1 MGSNLP
7 PTRRSGSLPR
17 RSAADRFLANDGLWG
32 AGALAMGII
41 LVIVAIVLHAHFG
54 RVNAL
59 CSSGL
64 GQLGQAFSGTV
75 SGDCSLATTAESAVG
90 PLVLFG
96 VLALVLGATFVGLAL
111 TRAAGLLG
119 KPRGGTARPQC
130 RHAMSPLIA
139 PKGE

>member
-1 MGSNLP
+1 
-7 PTRRSGSLPR
+7 
-17 RSAADRFLANDGLWG
+17 
-32 AGALAMGII
+32 MGII